1 MKTAFIFLCLAC
13 FAAAA
18 GGATVEVSTEG
29 WAGSGVIES
38 TVLTN
43 MTVFAADIRVKC
55 SSATPERLL
64 QVVFLRGNAVVCTN
78 VIRDVFRADR
88 PETQHIEVDRALRA
102 NAVRLSLSG
111 KGSDTWDILSVALSC
126 AAVEPRPEKKPGF
139 RITVS

>member
-1 MKTAFIFLCLAC
+1 MKSVVIVLCSIC
-13 FAAAA
+13 FAAVAS
-18 GGATVEVSTEG
+18 GATVEILTEG
-29 WAGSGVIES
+29 WTGSGVIES
-38 TVLTN
+38 PVLTN

-64 QVVFLRGNAVVCTN
+64 QVVFLRDNAAVCAN
-78 VIRDVFRADR
+78 VIRDVFRPDR

-111 KGSDTWDILSVALSC
+111 KGTDTWDILSVALSC
-126 AAVEPRPEKKPGF
+126 AAVEPRPERKLGF